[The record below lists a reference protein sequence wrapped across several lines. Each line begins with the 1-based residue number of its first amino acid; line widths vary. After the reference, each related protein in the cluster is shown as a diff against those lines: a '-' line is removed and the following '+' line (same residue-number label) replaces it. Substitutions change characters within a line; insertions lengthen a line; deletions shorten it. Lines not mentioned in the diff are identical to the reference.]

1 MCESKRDST
10 NDVEITPEMIEA
22 GTAILYACPG
32 LSPCGVDFDA
42 AELVVKVY
50 RAMSLH
56 SA

>member
-22 GTAILYACPG
+22 GTAILYSCPG